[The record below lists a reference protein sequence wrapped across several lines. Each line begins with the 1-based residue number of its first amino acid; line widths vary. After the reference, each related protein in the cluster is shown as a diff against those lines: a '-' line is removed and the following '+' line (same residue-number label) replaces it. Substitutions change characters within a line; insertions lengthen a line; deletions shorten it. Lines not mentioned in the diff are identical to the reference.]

1 MASDLDQGA
10 FETLTMG
17 SIVTMNV
24 IAASAG
30 LQSFLHAASWEGWI
44 TAVFA
49 SSLLCTTPFERL
61 VHLHAGAQLVSPF
74 SLRVEAEFARAIDK
88 IPLVQGMPVRKM
100 GSGIDIADN
109 LHFRLD
115 DIPYYQ
121 SPRHFAG
128 ELHPEAVE
136 IARQTLRSHGR
147 PGGFDRLPG
156 AQTIVTAMQQALV
169 NAHAGQLLEVARRLI
184 GLGPGLTPSG
194 DDLMVGCLRGLWLMP
209 RNEPAVL
216 QMLDGLR
223 TGLLPDLDER
233 TTCVGAEFIR
243 YAMDGAFAE
252 VLDRAAEALSAPIS
266 PQLVHSAIGRLLAQG
281 ETSGT
286 DTTLGLLTCLEAMFS
301 NSHDAARGLR
311 EAVSSAPWTSTAP

>member
-1 MASDLDQGA
+1 MD
-10 FETLTMG
+10 

-24 IAASAG
+24 IAAGAG
-30 LQSFLHAASWEGWI
+30 LQPLLHTASWEGRI

-49 SSLLCTTPFERL
+49 NSFLCTTPDERL
-61 VHLHAGAQLVSPF
+61 LHLHAGPQLVSPF
-74 SLRVEAEFARAIDK
+74 SLRVEGEFAKVIGE
-88 IPLVQGMPVRKM
+88 IPLVQGMLVRKM
-100 GSGIDIADN
+100 GSGIDMAGH

-115 DIPYYQ
+115 DITYYQ

-128 ELHPEAVE
+128 ELNPDAVE
-136 IARQTLRSHGR
+136 IARQTLSSHGR
-147 PGGFDRLPG
+147 TGGFDRLPG

-169 NAHAGQLLEVARRLI
+169 NAHPGQLLEAARRLI

-194 DDLMVGCLRGLWLMP
+194 DDLLVGCLRGLWIMR

-223 TGLLPDLDER
+223 TVLLPDLDER
-233 TTCVGAEFIR
+233 TTSVGAEFIR

-252 VLDRAAEALSAPIS
+252 VLDRAAEALLAPIS
-266 PQLVHSAIGRLLAQG
+266 PQLVQSAIGRLLAQG

-301 NSHDAARGLR
+301 NSHATARGLQ
-311 EAVSSAPWTSTAP
+311 EDVSSAPWTSTAP